1 MNKRIKIDRK
11 NKLISCVLLF
21 SMLLSVICVFP
32 SYAVGDEGQTRSLV
46 SGTNFAD
53 GVYVFNNRLTG
64 KFLGS
69 TNGTSFTMRSGK
81 MATIGSTVQFSIRY
95 VAGDGT
101 VTLN

>member
-32 SYAVGDEGQTRSLV
+32 SYAEGEATERSLV
-46 SGTNFAD
+46 SGSSLAD

-81 MATIGSTVQFSIRY
+81 MATIGSTVQLSIRY

-101 VTLN
+101 VTLI